1 MMNPSFTYT
10 DEVANVYVDVQETS
24 IGSQE
29 ESEKQKKAK
38 GALEDIPSTLL
49 TPVRQRYAEQLEKG
63 LDVEGQ
69 FPCFTLY

>member
-1 MMNPSFTYT
+1 MMNPSLTYT

-24 IGSQE
+24 IGGQE

-38 GALEDIPSTLL
+38 GALEDFPSTLS